1 MIVTTT
7 EYIAGYDITE
17 MLGLVD
23 GSTVR
28 AKNLGKD
35 IMALFKNI
43 VGGEIQEY
51 KDMLDDARLEALNR
65 AINNAKDLGADAI
78 IGVRYM
84 TSFIMQ
90 GAAEIFCYGTA
101 VRITKKQIK

>member
-1 MIVTTT
+1 MIVTTI
-7 EYIAGYDITE
+7 ESIPGYDITE
-17 MLGLVD
+17 TLGLVD

-28 AKNLGKD
+28 AKHLGKD

-65 AINNAKDLGADAI
+65 TINNAKDMGADAI
-78 IGVRYM
+78 IGVRYI
-84 TSFIMQ
+84 TSFITQ
-90 GAAEIFCYGTA
+90 GAAEILCYGTA
-101 VRITKKQIK
+101 VKINKK

>member
-1 MIVTTT
+1 MIVTTI
-7 EYIAGYDITE
+7 ESIPGCDITE
-17 MLGLVD
+17 TLGLVQ

-28 AKNLGKD
+28 AKHLGKD

-51 KDMLDDARLEALNR
+51 KNMLDDARLEALNR

-84 TSFIMQ
+84 TSFITQ
-90 GAAEIFCYGTA
+90 GAAEILCYGTA
-101 VRITKKQIK
+101 VKITKKQIK

>member
-65 AINNAKDLGADAI
+65 AINNAKDIGADAI

-84 TSFIMQ
+84 TSFITQ

-101 VRITKKQIK
+101 VKITKKQIK